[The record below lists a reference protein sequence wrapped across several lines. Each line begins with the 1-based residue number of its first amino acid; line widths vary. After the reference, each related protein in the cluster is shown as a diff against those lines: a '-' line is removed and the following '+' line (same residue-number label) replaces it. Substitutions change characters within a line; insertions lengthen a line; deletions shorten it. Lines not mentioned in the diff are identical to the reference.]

1 MQSHRRLTFLH
12 SHRRR
17 NGGPSFFTAF
27 SPSVFQRTAATTAA
41 MAYVSRCVL
50 SGQCGPFAGISCQ
63 SAAVRARKDFS
74 RAFLFAREQPDG
86 PRHPYR
92 RAFVVPEINQSRHL
106 RPRRTPHVRSRVIA
120 RRFLSSRD
128 FSPPLQHSP
137 LQFIEF
143 RGIGGRKGEG
153 NGNVSNT
160 PAIRYSGARST
171 VNGKFGGKEE
181 REEER
186 RGGLF
191 LSIDRISGCQSCRV
205 L

>member
-1 MQSHRRLTFLH
+1 MARRSLPLFP
-12 SHRRR
+12 R
-17 NGGPSFFTAF
+17 AF
-27 SPSVFQRTAATTAA
+27 SKEPPPPPPPWLMYRAAFYPGGAA
-41 MAYVSRCVL
+41 RSPGLAANL
-50 SGQCGPFAGISCQ
+50 P
-63 SAAVRARKDFS
+63 AVRARKDFS
-74 RAFLFAREQPDG
+74 RAFLFAREQPDDRSGIGTDG

-92 RAFVVPEINQSRHL
+92 RAFLVPEINKSRASAPSSHAA
-106 RPRRTPHVRSRVIA
+106 RPISYARVIA

-143 RGIGGRKGEG
+143 HGIGGRKGEG

-171 VNGKFGGKEE
+171 VNGKFGGKEG
-181 REEER
+181 RGG